1 PFLREC
7 YAFYDSIPGR
17 SIIMQA
23 THPKA
28 GFRPQAASIGSG
40 RKSMRDRQ
48 LRQNWKVN
56 DGRAAALRRSEESR
70 ERHRHHGTYGKC
82 ATASKQKKRPPIF
95 NCRERSRIS
104 AMSGHL
110 RPRIGLTGGS
120 KNDEFG
126 SICWA
131 DTTHPL
137 SSCLPN
143 PGADTPARPSIFYN
157 GRMLATLVLTGS
169 LAIAAPPPPFIA
181 ESTADER
188 VAGSLV
194 ALRGDGSADI
204 AGADRI

>member
-7 YAFYDSIPGR
+7 YAFYGSILGR

-28 GFRPQAASIGSG
+28 GFRPQAASIGSS

-48 LRQNWKVN
+48 LRQNGRWSG
-56 DGRAAALRRSEESR
+56 GRAAALRRSEESR

-95 NCRERSRIS
+95 NCREKIEDFRKEGGV
-104 AMSGHL
+104 SGHL

-131 DTTHPL
+131 DKTHPL
-137 SSCLPN
+137 SSCLPAGQSL
-143 PGADTPARPSIFYN
+143 PGPTAVFLLPHEIFRAITAGRNARSARLF
-157 GRMLATLVLTGS
+157 V
-169 LAIAAPPPPFIA
+169 
-181 ESTADER
+181 
-188 VAGSLV
+188 
-194 ALRGDGSADI
+194 GSA
-204 AGADRI
+204 ASRRSRH